1 MTNSFDAQIEQFW
14 RSGFDTVRIGL
25 LLRLPESTVYNCLA
39 AIREAANA
47 RKRAHDA
54 VRVWI

>member
-1 MTNSFDAQIEQFW
+1 MTDPIDAQIEQFW

-25 LLRLPESTVYNCLA
+25 LLRLPELTVYNRLA
-39 AIREAANA
+39 AIRDAARA